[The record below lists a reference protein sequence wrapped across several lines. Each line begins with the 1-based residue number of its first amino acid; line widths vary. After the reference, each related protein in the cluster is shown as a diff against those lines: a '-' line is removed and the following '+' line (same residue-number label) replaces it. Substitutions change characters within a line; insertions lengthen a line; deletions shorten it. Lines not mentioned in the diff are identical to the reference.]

1 MHMKEKL
8 FESLK
13 QAYSHLGLGDDVLQA
28 YAVSLDTMGI
38 VTEDNIQGI
47 VAAQK
52 SSLEAFQKANDKRA
66 ASARKAAEEA
76 EKKRIEEEAAKKKA
90 EEVRKAAEETEKK
103 RKAEEQRKQQEPDEP
118 EWFKAYK
125 AAEEERLKEVLAKNE
140 ELSKTLSGLKD
151 ENDKFKA
158 EQATAKRNSFIASEA
173 KRLGVPEWR
182 TSEGFNISPEMDD
195 AAITEYISKVANN
208 VKANML
214 PEKSEGFPKFD
225 GNVSKESTDALADKL
240 LSTL

>member
-1 MHMKEKL
+1 MKEKI

-28 YAVSLDTMGI
+28 YAISLGTMGI
-38 VTEDNIQGI
+38 VTEDNMQAI

-76 EKKRIEEEAAKKKA
+76 EKKRAEEQKAAEQKA
-90 EEVRKAAEETEKK
+90 EKERKAAEEADKK
-103 RKAEEQRKQQEPDEP
+103 RAEEQRKHEEPTEP

-125 AAEEERLKEVLAKNE
+125 TAEEERLKEVLAKNE
-140 ELSKTLSGLKD
+140 ELSKTLSSLKD

-195 AAITEYISKVANN
+195 EAITEYISKVANN

-214 PEKSEGFPKFD
+214 PENSVGFPKFD

>member
-1 MHMKEKL
+1 MKEKI
-8 FESLK
+8 FEALK
-13 QAYSHLGLGDDVLQA
+13 QEYSHLGLGDEVLQA
-28 YAVSLDTMGI
+28 CAVSLDTMGI
-38 VTEDNIQGI
+38 VSEENLQSI

-52 SSLEAFQKANDKRA
+52 SSLEAYQKANDKRA

-76 EKKRIEEEAAKKKA
+76 EKKRIEEEAKKKA
-90 EEVRKAAEETEKK
+90 EERKAAEEAEAK
-103 RKAEEQRKQQEPDEP
+103 RKAEEEAKKIKPTEEP

-125 AAEEERLKEVLAKNE
+125 TAEEERLKEVLAKNE

-214 PEKSEGFPKFD
+214 PENNGGFPKFD
-225 GNVSKESTDALADKL
+225 GSVSKESTDALADKL